1 MPNSL
6 RWGILGT
13 GRMAR
18 RLASAI
24 RDAGDTVT
32 IIGSRDAERARE
44 TAVALDVERGGTY
57 EDVIAADDVDAIYNA
72 LPNGLHADWTIQAAE
87 AGKHCLCE
95 KPLAA
100 TVTECE
106 AMVAACQRHRVHLV
120 EAFMYRYHP
129 QWQVVWEAVNDGKI
143 GPLRLIRAGFGFL
156 LRGESNIRMSPELD
170 GGALQDVGCYCVNV
184 ARWFLGEPIRV
195 RGVSAD
201 LRGAGVDTHNSAVL
215 EFASGAQALVECSF
229 ETASHQAVEIIGERG
244 RIEVPVAFVTSGET
258 RVRIVD
264 ADGERIETVPATDS
278 YALEIA
284 AMGRLVREGA
294 PTLTPGTDAIRTQRV
309 LAAWR
314 EATDGG
320 VVTLP
325 PS

>member
-1 MPNSL
+1 MPNPL

-24 RDAGDTVT
+24 REAGDTVT
-32 IIGSRDAERARE
+32 IMGSRDPTRAQAA
-44 TAVALDVERGGTY
+44 AVALGVERIGSY
-57 EDVIAADDVDAIYNA
+57 DDVIAAADVDAIYNA
-72 LPNGLHADWTIQAAE
+72 LPNRLHATWTMRAAE
-87 AGKHCLCE
+87 AGKHILCE

-100 TVTECE
+100 TAAECE
-106 AMVAACQRHRVHLV
+106 AMVAACERHGVHLV

-129 QWQVVWEAVNDGKI
+129 QWQLVWEAVNAGRI

-156 LRGESNIRMSPELD
+156 LRGDGNIRMVPELD

-184 ARWFLGEPIRV
+184 ARWFLGEPVRV
-195 RGVSAD
+195 RGVSTD

-215 EFASGAQALVECSF
+215 EYVGGAQALLECSF
-229 ETASHQAVEIIGERG
+229 ETASHQLVELVGERG

-264 ADGERIETVPATDS
+264 ADGERVESIPAADS
-278 YALEIA
+278 YALEIV
-284 AMGRLVREGA
+284 AMGRLIREGT
-294 PTLTPGTDAIRTQRV
+294 PTLTPGTDAIRTQTV

-314 EATDGG
+314 EATHAG
-320 VVTLP
+320 VVALP
-325 PS
+325 